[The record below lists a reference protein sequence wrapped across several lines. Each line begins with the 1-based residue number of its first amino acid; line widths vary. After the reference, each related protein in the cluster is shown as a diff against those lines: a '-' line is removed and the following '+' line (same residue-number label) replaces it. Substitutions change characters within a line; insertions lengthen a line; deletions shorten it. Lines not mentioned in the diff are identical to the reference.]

1 MPSPTRRVLEV
12 EERGDVT
19 VVKFCDRNIMDEQTI
34 RLIGEQLMKLVDE
47 QGKRNLALHF
57 DNVEYLASLIVA
69 KLVAVKKKLD
79 AVGGKL
85 TFCHVDPQIYK
96 IFEISRLD
104 KYFDVKRAEGS
115 GGATEASDGA

>member
-1 MPSPTRRVLEV
+1 MPTPAQRVLDI

-19 VVKFCDRNIMDEQTI
+19 VVRFCDRMIMDEQTI

-57 DNVEYLASLIVA
+57 GHVEYLASLIVA

-79 AVGGKL
+79 SVGGKI

-96 IFEISRLD
+96 IFEVSRLD
-104 KYFDVKRAEGS
+104 KYFDVQRAEGS
-115 GGATEASDGA
+115 GDGS